1 LRRSNNARFRLPD
14 EQILIL
20 IYARYSSVLCPPVS
34 MTAEA
39 HVVEIIPTP
48 QQGAVETLHVHR
60 LLYIVI
66 EQPDKSKS
74 IAVKNAA
81 PTVSMAA

>member
-1 LRRSNNARFRLPD
+1 MSG
-14 EQILIL
+14 QVLIL
-20 IYARYSSVLCPPVS
+20 IYVRYSSVLCPPLPVA
-34 MTAEA
+34 TEA
-39 HVVEIIPTP
+39 HVVEVIPTP
-48 QQGAVETLHVHR
+48 QQRAVETLHVHR

-81 PTVSMAA
+81 PTVPMAA